1 MGPLLSWE
9 FEVPRWDW
17 KAHGVQGS
25 TYIWGEV
32 ARPVAWDTCS
42 RRDVE
47 DGSFASVCV
56 SDCVCLYRRVK
67 NISMLNL
74 SAKGGYGV
82 VFLWVVHTCTWLASV
97 LGTKDA
103 VCKC

>member
-1 MGPLLSWE
+1 MGPLPSWE

-17 KAHGVQGS
+17 KARGVQGS

-32 ARPVAWDTCS
+32 ARPVAGGMCS

-56 SDCVCLYRRVK
+56 SDCVCLYRQSKEHFHVE
-67 NISMLNL
+67 
-74 SAKGGYGV
+74 
-82 VFLWVVHTCTWLASV
+82 SV
-97 LGTKDA
+97 LKEAMG
-103 VCKC
+103 